1 MNYRLLNENYDIENP
16 KKTFFNN
23 RGIDNYLEYK
33 NVNENSVIPY
43 ENLDNIDIAV
53 KCFNRHIE
61 NNSKIGILVDC
72 DCDGLCSSAIM
83 YKYIYDVVPFAN
95 IQYFIHKGKQHGLSY
110 DIEIPDDIQLLIIP
124 DAGSNDS
131 EQCKALKEKGIDI
144 IILDHHICDKK
155 NPYAI
160 VVNNQL
166 SDNYSNK
173 DFCGAGITYK
183 FCKALDEENWTEYAD
198 KYLDLVALGNIADC
212 MDIRSYETKY
222 YINEGLKNINNKFF
236 QQAIEAQSYSI
247 GDNFNIHSIA
257 FYISP
262 MINAMCRCG
271 DMDEKDLLFKAFIEQ
286 DEVFKYKKRG
296 EQEEIDE
303 DIYTRAV
310 RFCKNVKAKQ
320 DKMIQKA
327 LPILK
332 EGIEKKK
339 INLNPI
345 MFIKSTDEVPNVLTG
360 TIAMKLA
367 EYYNRPCL
375 ILNKHDEQI
384 YGGSGR
390 NFDTCPI
397 ENLKDTLTELKEFEF
412 VQGHFGAFGFSI
424 KAENIKNAI
433 EKSKNTLSHLDFE
446 SIPIDF
452 IIDFKD
458 LTVSFI
464 REIDNLKDFYGTG
477 LKEPYIYIENIEV
490 SRNQCNLMGKEKNT
504 WKIVTDENIA
514 IVKFKNDENDKI
526 LKWIN
531 DDEANNEKL
540 IVINVLGNVN
550 INNYNGILTPQI
562 LVKEYEVI

>member
-1 MNYRLLNENYDIENP
+1 MNYRLLNENYDIKNP

-23 RGIDNYLEYK
+23 RGIESYLEYE
-33 NVNENSVIPY
+33 NVNESNIIPY
-43 ENLDNIDIAV
+43 ENLNNINIAV
-53 KCFNRHIE
+53 ECFNKHIE
-61 NNSKIGILVDC
+61 NNSKIGIIIDC

-83 YKYIYDVVPFAN
+83 YKYIYDVIPFADV
-95 IQYFIHKGKQHGLSY
+95 QYFIHRGKQHGLSD
-110 DIEIPDDIQLLIIP
+110 DIEIPNDIQLLIVP

-131 EQCKALKEKGIDI
+131 EQCKLLKEKGIDV
-144 IILDHHICDKK
+144 IILDHHICDKE

-212 MDIRSYETKY
+212 MDIRSCETKY
-222 YINEGLKNINNKFF
+222 YINEGLKNINNKLF
-236 QQAIEAQSYSI
+236 QQAISLQSYSI
-247 GDNFNIHSIA
+247 GDNLNMHSIA

-271 DMDEKDLLFKAFIEQ
+271 DTDEKELLFKAFIEK
-286 DEVFKYKKRG
+286 DETFKYKKRG

-310 RFCKNVKAKQ
+310 RLCKNVKAKQ

-327 LPILK
+327 LPNLK
-332 EGIEKKK
+332 KSIEEKRM
-339 INLNPI
+339 NLNPI
-345 MFIKSTDEVPNVLTG
+345 MFVKSTEDIPNVLTG

-367 EYYNRPCL
+367 DYYNRPCL
-375 ILNKHDEQI
+375 MLRKHGKNL

-397 ENLKDTLTELKEFEF
+397 DNLKDTLVELNEFEF
-412 VQGHFGAFGFSI
+412 VQGHFGAFGVSI
-424 KAENIKNAI
+424 KAENVKNAI
-433 EKSKNTLSHLDFE
+433 EKSKNTLSHLDFK

-452 IIDFKD
+452 IIEFED
-458 LTVSFI
+458 LTINFI

-477 LKEPYIYIENIEV
+477 LKEPYVFIKNIEILH
-490 SRNQCNLMGKEKNT
+490 NQCSLMGKEKNT
-504 WKIVTDENIA
+504 WKVITDENIA
-514 IVKFKNDENDKI
+514 IVKFKNDENDEM

-531 DDEANNEKL
+531 EETLSDDSIIINIIGNAN
-540 IVINVLGNVN
+540 V
-550 INNYNGILTPQI
+550 NNYNGILTPQI
-562 LVKEYEVI
+562 LVKEYEII